1 MTTNNG
7 KFAPQHK
14 KPGDLILSDE
24 WNAGMQE
31 TVRLESAKV
40 NRKGGDSL
48 QGPLTIESAL
58 AVDTTTITSI
68 QLEVKGALKL
78 ADGVAVNQFSNDESL
93 SNNSDRIV
101 PTQKA
106 VKTYVDRAVQG
117 SENQDFKAK
126 DVRVYGKLTV
136 DGEVISKDIQKME
149 GNVEL
154 GNEDR
159 DIITVFG
166 TISSRHSTKN
176 LVVNNAIVAPAFIG
190 DGAIVKGIIV
200 MWSGPVEQIPTGW
213 ALCNGQN
220 GTPDLR
226 DRFIV
231 GAGNSYAVASTGGA
245 ATVTLTI
252 AQMPAH
258 SHGVNDPG
266 HSHSKGAS
274 WPGSGP
280 EQDQSGSPE
289 NRTDFNINTG
299 FSGTGISLQNTGSG
313 QPHENRPP
321 YYALAFIM
329 KL

>member
-31 TVRLESAKV
+31 SVRLESAKV

-48 QGPLTIESAL
+48 EGPLTIESAL
-58 AVDTTTITSI
+58 AVTSV

-93 SNNSDRIV
+93 STNRDTIV

-106 VKTYVDRAVQG
+106 VKAYVDRAVQG

-166 TISSRHSTKN
+166 TIRSAHSTNN

-190 DGAIVKGIIV
+190 DGVIVKGIIV

-220 GTPDLR
+220 GTPNLC

-245 ATVTLTI
+245 ATVTLTVE
-252 AQMPAH
+252 QMPAH
-258 SHGVNDPG
+258 SHRYSHIVTSIDGGGNFPANNND
-266 HSHSKGAS
+266 
-274 WPGSGP
+274 
-280 EQDQSGSPE
+280 SPL
-289 NRTDFNINTG
+289 RDFDTNTVG
-299 FSGTGISLQNTGSG
+299 GNQA
-313 QPHENRPP
+313 HENRPP

>member
-58 AVDTTTITSI
+58 AVTSV

-93 SNNSDRIV
+93 SNNRDTIV

-176 LVVNNAIVAPAFIG
+176 LVVNDPIKAPAFIG

-200 MWSGPVEQIPTGW
+200 MWWGQVAQIPTGW

-258 SHGVNDPG
+258 SHRYSHLVACTNGGGNFPEVDNDSPLRDFDTNTVG
-266 HSHSKGAS
+266 
-274 WPGSGP
+274 GS
-280 EQDQSGSPE
+280 E
-289 NRTDFNINTG
+289 
-299 FSGTGISLQNTGSG
+299 
-313 QPHENRPP
+313 PHENRPP

>member
-1 MTTNNG
+1 MVTSNN
-7 KFAPQHK
+7 KFAPQHRN
-14 KPGDLILSDE
+14 PGDLILSED

-31 TVRLESAKV
+31 IVRLESAKV
-40 NRKGGDSL
+40 NRQGGDSL
-48 QGPLTIESAL
+48 QGPLTISAAL
-58 AVDTTTITSI
+58 AVDSTPTTNI
-68 QLEVKGALKL
+68 QLEVQGALKL
-78 ADGVAVNQFSNDESL
+78 ENGEAVNQFSSDGSL
-93 SNNSDRIV
+93 SANRDSIV

-106 VKTYVDRAVQG
+106 VKTYVDQAVQG

-126 DVRVYGKLTV
+126 DLRIYGNLTV
-136 DGEVISKDIQKME
+136 DGDVISKDIQKME

-166 TISSRHSTKN
+166 TIRSAHSSNR
-176 LVVNNAIVAPAFIG
+176 LVINNPIEATAFIG
-190 DGAIVKGIIV
+190 NGAVVTGMIV
-200 MWSGPVEQIPTGW
+200 MWSGRIDQIPTGW

-231 GAGNSYAVASTGGA
+231 GAGNSYAVGTTGGA

-252 AQMPAH
+252 NEMPAH
-258 SHGVNDPG
+258 THVFSRIFGHIDGGGMFPGGNNDSPT
-266 HSHSKGAS
+266 
-274 WPGSGP
+274 W
-280 EQDQSGSPE
+280 QDTTNS
-289 NRTDFNINTG
+289 TG
-299 FSGTGISLQNTGSG
+299 GN

>member
-48 QGPLTIESAL
+48 EGPLTIESAL
-58 AVDTTTITSI
+58 AVTSV

-78 ADGVAVNQFSNDESL
+78 AEGVAVNQFSNDESL
-93 SNNSDRIV
+93 STNRDTIV

-190 DGAIVKGIIV
+190 DGALVRGMIV
-200 MWSGPVEQIPTGW
+200 MWSGQVAQIPTGW

-220 GTPDLR
+220 GTPNLC

-231 GAGNSYAVASTGGA
+231 GAGNSYAVGATGGSNN
-245 ATVTLTI
+245 VTLTVE
-252 AQMPAH
+252 QMPAH

-299 FSGTGISLQNTGSG
+299 FSGTGISLQNTGSS

>member
-93 SNNSDRIV
+93 STNRDTIV

-106 VKTYVDRAVQG
+106 VKAYVDRAVQG

-159 DIITVFG
+159 DLITVFG

-258 SHGVNDPG
+258 SHRYSHIVASTDGGGSFPASNND
-266 HSHSKGAS
+266 
-274 WPGSGP
+274 
-280 EQDQSGSPE
+280 SPLW
-289 NRTDFNINTG
+289 DFDTTTVGGN
-299 FSGTGISLQNTGSG
+299 

>member
-58 AVDTTTITSI
+58 AVTSV

-93 SNNSDRIV
+93 STNRDTIV

-106 VKTYVDRAVQG
+106 VKAYVDRAVQG

-136 DGEVISKDIQKME
+136 DGDVISKDIQKME

-159 DIITVFG
+159 DLITVFG
-166 TISSRHSTKN
+166 TISSGHSTKN

-190 DGAIVKGIIV
+190 DGALVRGMIV
-200 MWSGPVEQIPTGW
+200 MWSGQVAQIPTGW

-231 GAGNSYAVASTGGA
+231 GAGNSYAVGATGGSNN
-245 ATVTLTI
+245 VTLTI
-252 AQMPAH
+252 QQMPAH
-258 SHGVNDPG
+258 SHKYYTSLN
-266 HSHSKGAS
+266 HSV
-274 WPGSGP
+274 
-280 EQDQSGSPE
+280 QSGSA
-289 NRTDFNINTG
+289 TDCVRWDG
-299 FSGTGISLQNTGSG
+299 MREYDSGWAGDN

>member
-48 QGPLTIESAL
+48 EGPLTIESAL
-58 AVDTTTITSI
+58 AVTSV

-78 ADGVAVNQFSNDESL
+78 AEGVAVNQFSNDESL
-93 SNNSDRIV
+93 STNRDTIV

>member
-48 QGPLTIESAL
+48 EGPLTIESAL
-58 AVDTTTITSI
+58 AVTSV

-93 SNNSDRIV
+93 SNNRDTIV

-176 LVVNNAIVAPAFIG
+176 LVVNDPIKAPAFIG

-321 YYALAFIM
+321 YYALALIM

>member
-93 SNNSDRIV
+93 SNNRDTIV

-166 TISSRHSTKN
+166 TISSRHSTNN
-176 LVVNNAIVAPAFIG
+176 LVVNNAIKAPAFIG

-200 MWSGPVEQIPTGW
+200 MWSGQFAQIPTGW

-245 ATVTLTI
+245 ATVALTVE
-252 AQMPAH
+252 QMPAH
-258 SHGVNDPG
+258 SHVFSRIFAQIDGGGIFPGGNNDSPTL
-266 HSHSKGAS
+266 
-274 WPGSGP
+274 
-280 EQDQSGSPE
+280 QD
-289 NRTDFNINTG
+289 NTNL
-299 FSGTGISLQNTGSG
+299 TGGN

>member
-78 ADGVAVNQFSNDESL
+78 ADGVAVNQFSSDESL
-93 SNNSDRIV
+93 RNNRDTIV

-176 LVVNNAIVAPAFIG
+176 LVVNNAIEAPAFIG

-200 MWSGPVEQIPTGW
+200 MWSGQVAQIPTGW

-245 ATVTLTI
+245 ATVALTVE
-252 AQMPAH
+252 QMPAH
-258 SHGVNDPG
+258 SHRYSHIVTSIDGGGNFPANNND
-266 HSHSKGAS
+266 
-274 WPGSGP
+274 
-280 EQDQSGSPE
+280 SPL
-289 NRTDFNINTG
+289 RDFDTTTVGGN
-299 FSGTGISLQNTGSG
+299 QA
-313 QPHENRPP
+313 HENRPP